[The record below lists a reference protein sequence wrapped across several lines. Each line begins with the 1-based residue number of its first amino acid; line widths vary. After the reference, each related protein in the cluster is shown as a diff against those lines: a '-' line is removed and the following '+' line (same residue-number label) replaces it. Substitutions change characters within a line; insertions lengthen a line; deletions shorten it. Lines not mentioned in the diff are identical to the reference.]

1 MRIVRPSEY
10 ELMKTR
16 CREKGCK
23 NFAHWKI
30 VFQDDQKIL
39 CEIHAKKLCDKL
51 YNHQI
56 RYRVEVIKKE
66 EMQR

>member
-1 MRIVRPSEY
+1 MRIISPSEY

-39 CEIHAKKLCDKL
+39 CEAHAKELCDRL
-51 YNHQI
+51 YNEHI
-56 RYRVEVIKKE
+56 KYKVEVN
-66 EMQR
+66 